1 MRCVGGLSVETMQ
14 NIDAFART
22 DRFVL
27 SAWRQCVERVAEK
40 TTTDVREVERRSV
53 YIFEMLVKNLPKCA
67 RQGVYQEGVRRAASS
82 RRCGAHVNDS

>member
-1 MRCVGGLSVETMQ
+1 METMQ

-40 TTTDVREVERRSV
+40 TATDVREVERRSV
-53 YIFEMLVKNLPKCA
+53 YIFEMLAKTYRNVRGKEYTKK
-67 RQGVYQEGVRRAASS
+67 VYAERHRRDGAVRTLTIRDQLAA
-82 RRCGAHVNDS
+82 GI